1 MLEDTVTP
9 ARTRVIFS
17 DFAALSITICP
28 LKLPLIRYVPASFTV
43 TVLPLTV
50 TPLPLNIADELSVIS
65 AVYLLCILVVD
76 AVAVVSATV
85 ALVDLDALVLT
96 VVAAGF
102 VVLTVVFS
110 VTLDDAVMPAT
121 VAAALSVSENGCSV
135 VSDLFSTVVLLTK
148 TVVVA
153 VDVILSAVSVAEL
166 PHEQSENTA
175 NKAKITDDIDF
186 IFITLNTP

>member
-121 VAAALSVSENGCSV
+121 VAAALAVSENGCSV
-135 VSDLFSTVVLLTK
+135 VSALFSTVVLLTK
-148 TVVVA
+148 TVVAA